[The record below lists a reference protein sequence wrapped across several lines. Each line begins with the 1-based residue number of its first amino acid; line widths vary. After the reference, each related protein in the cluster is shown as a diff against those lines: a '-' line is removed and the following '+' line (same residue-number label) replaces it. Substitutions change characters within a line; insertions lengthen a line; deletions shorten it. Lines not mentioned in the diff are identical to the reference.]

1 MTNDKR
7 PVVCLHCATRLTIPA
22 DSTRKQFKC
31 VTCGE
36 RTIIQLGAALA
47 ESASAD
53 HSDHATAD
61 HSDQWKLV
69 GKIVAGVLGV
79 TLVAIGTYLGVNGQ
93 FAAVAVVAVPALL
106 GTIVVVLLVISKRQR
121 MVTENSAALGALHSL
136 NQNYQQQLKYPG
148 PIVYNW
154 EDRVNSKAKLD
165 RYDLHKFFL
174 ASLAVH
180 EDQIAN
186 QIEVRINN
194 VSVYD
199 EYKAVY
205 QQLRSI
211 KLGRSTYE
219 KMNREAFARI
229 EQKLFTKRMLSAPVC
244 VAQVRCIVRYTS
256 PQGQNS
262 YAKPHEWDFEQLRSG
277 LTEMKRIQ
285 KAQSTAA
292 FLRQQERNRMSD
304 SLRYQ
309 VLKRDNSRCTRC
321 GATPQ
326 TDGVSLHVDHIVPV
340 SKGGKTELDNLQTL
354 CAPCNLGKSNR
365 H

>member
-7 PVVCLHCATRLTIPA
+7 LVVCSHCAARLTVPA
-22 DSTRKQFKC
+22 DSTRKQFNCAK
-31 VTCGE
+31 CGE
-36 RTIIQLGAALA
+36 RTIIQLGTALA

-61 HSDQWKLV
+61 HSDQWLV
-69 GKIVAGVLGV
+69 EKIVAGVLGV
-79 TLVAIGTYLGVNGQ
+79 TLMAIGTYLGVNGQ
-93 FAAVAVVAVPALL
+93 FADLAAVAVPALL
-106 GTIVVVLLVISKRQR
+106 GTSVVVPILVISKRQR
-121 MVTENSAALGALHSL
+121 MVTENSAALAALHSL

-148 PIVYNW
+148 PIVYTW

-205 QQLRSI
+205 QQLGSI

-219 KMNREAFARI
+219 EMNSEAFARI
-229 EQKLFTKRMLSAPVC
+229 EQKLFTKRRLPAPVC

-256 PQGQNS
+256 PQGQKF
-262 YAKPHEWDFEQLRSG
+262 YWRDFRWDFEQLWSG
-277 LTEMKRIQ
+277 LAEMKQIQ

-292 FLRQQERNRMSD
+292 FLRQQERNRVTPGV
-304 SLRYQ
+304 RYQ
-309 VLKRDNSRCTRC
+309 VFKRDGWRCRSC
-321 GATPQ
+321 GATSES
-326 TDGVSLHVDHIVPV
+326 VSLHVDHIVPV
-340 SKGGKTELDNLQTL
+340 SKGGTSDLDNLQTL
-354 CAPCNLGKSNR
+354 CADCNLGKSNR